1 MNIEIVA
8 EYLLTLI
15 LGCFTLCFIA
25 FTAFLTFMVAQFLGA
40 EFADWRKARKSA
52 IRARGE

>member
-25 FTAFLTFMVAQFLGA
+25 FTAFFTSMVAQFLAAG
-40 EFADWRKARKSA
+40 FADWKKARKSA
-52 IRARGE
+52 IEKRDE